1 MIAVENIANVLD
13 IKPNELVYNS
23 IKLYLA
29 EKLNAVEIEI
39 FRISK
44 AFGIDKI
51 EDFLAKIQE
60 GKISEEIA
68 YDDFF
73 LLDNLTS
80 QRDKILKLLS
90 EV

>member
-13 IKPNELVYNS
+13 IQPSELVYNS

-44 AFGIDKI
+44 AFDIDKI

-60 GKISEEIA
+60 GKISEEIG